1 MIMKNKALA
10 ILLGLLVIIPFDA
23 TLLAGCDGGGS
34 GFSSI
39 TELTK
44 VSPQDTQ
51 MVFFIDFKKIMSDS
65 DLEEM
70 YEQMKES
77 FEYSLSSAADRDILN
92 IDDIHYIGLVTMYYD
107 QVILMNGDF
116 NLDAIRESLGDED
129 YNKDSY
135 MGVEIWYGD
144 NDAVAIHDGVLIVGN
159 EDGVEKSVEAI
170 ADPAISVYEKN
181 KDIRD
186 VVRELSSGLFSM
198 IIVGESYPG
207 ADAAGIAFSKVNSEL
222 LKFSGCFKFGDSE
235 DAEDS
240 LRDIESDMESEDFY
254 QLKVSRSGNYVKFS
268 AEIDI
273 EESGFFW

>member
-1 MIMKNKALA
+1 MKNKALA
-10 ILLGLLVIIPFDA
+10 ILLGLLVIIPFGA

-44 VSPQDTQ
+44 MSPQDTQ
-51 MVFFIDFKKIMSDS
+51 TVLFVDFKKIKSDS
-65 DLEEM
+65 DFEEM

-92 IDDIHYIGLVTMYYD
+92 IDDIHYIGLVMMYYD
-107 QVILMNGDF
+107 QVILMDGDF

-129 YNKDSY
+129 FDKDNY

-144 NDAVAIHDGVLIVGN
+144 NDAIAIHGGVLIVGN

-170 ADPAISVYEKN
+170 ADPATSAYEKN

-186 VVRELSSGLFSM
+186 VVGELSSGIFSM
-198 IIVGESYPG
+198 VTIVESYPG
-207 ADAAGIAFSKVNSEL
+207 VDAAGLAFSKVNSEL

-240 LRDIESDMESEDFY
+240 LRDIELDMESEDFY
-254 QLKVSRSGNYVKFS
+254 HLKVSRSGNYVKFS

-273 EESGFFW
+273 EESGIFW